1 MQSQENDTKEV
12 KTKMPKLKRSQ
23 KETEV
28 AIGSLLKKPISRRVM
43 LLGSGAA
50 ATGAAVASSL
60 STLVGS
66 TKSLSGQ
73 QVAEADTVSVN
84 VTYAAGSAIS
94 NANRLALRALW
105 DAIVPGNW
113 NGNQEDGGQP
123 GADQTYVEAWLEQV
137 ATAPGSPISW
147 LSADF
152 LNFWGADIN
161 AWAQVTTWFTQEYYQ
176 LPLGISIIWPSTR
189 QGKVR
194 LMMNLL
200 VPGVETIFDLQYL
213 GGIMLARLAFFGDF
227 YFEANYPTI
236 SVGRAYCGAH
246 LPPGTTPYAV
256 DSFNVDL
263 GLSNPNLIVVNGLV
277 NAP

>member
-1 MQSQENDTKEV
+1 MQDEQKPIESKKQRT
-12 KTKMPKLKRSQ
+12 LSAQ
-23 KETEV
+23 KETE
-28 AIGSLLKKPISRRVM
+28 AAFRQLLKKPFSRRAM
-43 LLGSGAA
+43 LISSGAVVSA
-50 ATGAAVASSL
+50 ATAVKAAGILPNSS
-60 STLVGS
+60 S
-66 TKSLSGQ
+66 KAE
-73 QVAEADTVSVN
+73 VAEADTVSVTVN
-84 VTYAAGSAIS
+84 YAAGSAIS
-94 NANRLALRALW
+94 DANRLALRALW

-113 NGNQEDGGQP
+113 MGNQEDSGQP

-161 AWAQVTTWFTQEYYQ
+161 AWAQVTTWFTEEYYQ
-176 LPLGISIIWPSTR
+176 LPLGTSIIFPSTR

-246 LPPGTTPYAV
+246 LPPGTTPYQV
-256 DSFNVDL
+256 DSFNTDL